1 MCVHV
6 CVCVRV
12 CVSVHVIC
20 VSMCVCVCVRACD
33 MCVHVC
39 VCVCVHVCAFMY
51 IHVCFDLSVGMLMS
65 SSLDLTSTEVL
76 DAFPVIEAVEV
87 VPGILFI
94 ATPQGVSLLHPGS
107 LQPLPL
113 EGLSDK
119 RVAGGTSESRK
130 WYQFWGNGYRLNV
143 LKTYDVGAAEQPLQQ
158 SGSGSDD
165 YGSGTTVFTV
175 NDRLL
180 VGRVMPK

>member
-1 MCVHV
+1 MCV
-6 CVCVRV
+6 CMFT
-12 CVSVHVIC
+12 VS
-20 VSMCVCVCVRACD
+20 CVCVCD
-33 MCVHVC
+33 S
-39 VCVCVHVCAFMY
+39 
-51 IHVCFDLSVGMLMS
+51 SVGMLMS
-65 SSLDLTSTEVL
+65 SSLDLTSTEIQ
-76 DAFPVIEAVEV
+76 DAFPIIETVVV
-87 VPGILFI
+87 VPGIVFV

-113 EGLSDK
+113 EGLSDR
-119 RVAGGTSESRK
+119 RVAGGTAESKK

-143 LKTYDVGAAEQPLQQ
+143 LKMYDVDGAEQSLQQ

-180 VGRVMPK
+180 VVRVKPR